1 MAGYPTNPGQE
12 VMANSMPVVW
22 ASDQTPVANP
32 ALIYS
37 GQQTLSTSA
46 AALPNYALKQTLTI
60 TAGSSNT
67 GKVFIGP
74 SGVTSSTGY
83 VLSAGGSVSLTVSNS
98 NVIYVLGANTSDTI
112 SWIAN

>member
-32 ALIYS
+32 SLIYS
-37 GQQTLSTSA
+37 GQLTLSTSA
-46 AALPNYALKQTLTI
+46 AALPNHALMQTLTI
-60 TAGSSNT
+60 TAGNTNT

>member
-32 ALIYS
+32 SLIYS
-37 GQQTLSTSA
+37 GQVTVTTSA
-46 AALPNYALKQTLTI
+46 AALPNYALTRTIQI
-60 TAGSSNT
+60 TAASTNS
-67 GKVFIGP
+67 GKVYIGA